1 MTKQIRRPRAVRTVP
16 RVLPGYQPVACLWS
30 GNSPAFPSEQS
41 ARWAIRQH
49 RAELAAASALALSR
63 GRLLVQP
70 ELFVRVIERA
80 SIEAAQRRAGLNDGG
95 HGDR

>member
-1 MTKQIRRPRAVRTVP
+1 
-16 RVLPGYQPVACLWS
+16 VLPGYQPVACLWS

-80 SIEAAQRRAGLNDGG
+80 SIEAAQRRAGLNDG
-95 HGDR
+95 RTA